1 MECNIYKIVLV
12 PTKNKPNI
20 SGDLV
25 DLIVYN
31 VIDVGLEEGDSVY
44 IYYNATYLLSQICKF
59 IIILY
64 DNVIYMNIEYVDI
77 W

>member
-44 IYYNATYLLSQICKF
+44 IYYNAIYLLF
-59 IIILY
+59 ANFVNL
-64 DNVIYMNIEYVDI
+64 
-77 W
+77 